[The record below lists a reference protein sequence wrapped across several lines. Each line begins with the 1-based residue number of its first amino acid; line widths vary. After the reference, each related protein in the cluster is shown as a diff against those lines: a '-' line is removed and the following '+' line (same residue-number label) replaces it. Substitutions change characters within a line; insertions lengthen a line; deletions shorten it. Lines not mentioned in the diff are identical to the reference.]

1 MEQKS
6 FGEKIM
12 SIINVVGNAILMN
25 LAFLVACLP
34 VVTIGPAWCGLYS
47 AVRYEV
53 RGDKWFTGFV
63 DGFKTRFWRS
73 MFAGII
79 LSAVCLYFGNNAF
92 AGICALIAGLGG
104 WVSTGVTCV
113 FLLFFMMLYAAL
125 IPLNVYFD
133 TDVNT
138 WIEYAWRMM
147 AKAPLQLI
155 GTALL
160 MWALV
165 LVLIYNLLTAFYLLM
180 VFVCVYFTFAGL
192 VATILLKK
200 ALIDILH
207 LEKAKNPEL
216 ERE

>member
-1 MEQKS
+1 MEKKS

-12 SIINVVGNAILMN
+12 HIINIVGNAILMN

-34 VVTIGPAWCGLYS
+34 VVTIGPAWAGLYS

-63 DGFKTRFWRS
+63 SGFKTRFLRS

-92 AGICALIAGLGG
+92 AGINALIAGLGG

-125 IPLNVYFD
+125 IPLNVYFK
-133 TDVNT
+133 TDLNT

-147 AKAPLQLI
+147 GKAPLQLI
-155 GTALL
+155 GTAVL
-160 MWALV
+160 MWALAF
-165 LVLIYNLLTAFYLLM
+165 VLIFNMLTAFYLLM
-180 VFVCVYFTFAGL
+180 VFVGVYFTFAGL
-192 VATILLKK
+192 VATMLLKN
-200 ALIDILH
+200 ALIDVLNE
-207 LEKAKNPEL
+207 EKARNPEL
-216 ERE
+216 ERD